1 MAEDGSLQPAG
12 DLRYWVA
19 LTTLNDIGPVTAKRL
34 LAAFGSPRRIFEASP
49 AELTAVET
57 IKASRAKNIAD
68 FSAWR
73 DVDRTMEDIRR
84 SGAAVLTYTSEG
96 YPASLRQIED
106 APLLLYMRGT
116 VEEHDRYAIA
126 IVGSRAMTDYGQI
139 MAERLARDLAS
150 RGITVVSGMARGID
164 TAAHR
169 GALRAGGRSI
179 AVLGSG
185 VDTPYPPEN
194 KRLYEQLSGSGCV
207 ISEFPPGT
215 PPFKENFPKRNRLI
229 SGLSLGVV
237 VVEAA
242 ADSGSLITARCALDQ
257 GKEVF
262 AVPGNVTSPWSEGT
276 NPLLKNGAKLVQGVD
291 DILEEIAPLVKA
303 YLRSSSGTSGQGASD
318 PLDKLEISEEEKAI
332 CGILGAEPKH
342 VDAIAREAQMAPSR
356 LLPLLLSLEIR
367 GVVRQIEGKR
377 FYRL

>member
-12 DLRYWVA
+12 DLRYRVA

-49 AELTAVET
+49 AELRAVET
-57 IKASRAKNIAD
+57 IKASRAKSIAD

-73 DVDRTMEDIRR
+73 DVERTMEDIRR

-106 APLLLYMRGT
+106 APLLLYMLGT
-116 VEEHDRYAIA
+116 VGEHDRYAIA
-126 IVGSRAMTDYGQI
+126 VVGSRAMTDYGQI

-242 ADSGSLITARCALDQ
+242 AGSGSLITARCALDQ

-262 AVPGNVTSPWSEGT
+262 AVPGNVTSPLSEGT
-276 NPLLKNGAKLVQGVD
+276 NLLLKNGAKLVQGVD

-367 GVVRQIEGKR
+367 GVVRQIGGKR